1 MTKKKRRKTSAT
13 KLETGAA
20 SLEIFEL
27 DEIDQA
33 CKEIEDD
40 VIKWAMFKGEKGT
53 ESLEQRNENTSASVS
68 KSRKENV
75 ERNSREQLGG
85 EGSQS
90 KKEESQDMVMK
101 TVGVVIE
108 HLNKFGACV
117 IDNFL
122 GEAKGLAIL
131 EEVLN
136 LNKLQMF
143 QAGQLASAQSSK
155 KSIRSDKIAWTDG
168 ISPSLPSLKYL
179 INTLDSIVIG
189 ANQSPNNGVLS
200 KYSISSRTKA
210 MVACYPGEGTH
221 YVKHVDN
228 PNKDGRCIT
237 AIYYLN
243 RDWDPERDG
252 GALKIYSACVKGV
265 VAQVDPLFDRI
276 IFFWSDRRNPHEVLP
291 AFRERYAITVW
302 YMDEKE
308 KRDFEEK
315 KRLIPEQEEKS

>member
-1 MTKKKRRKTSAT
+1 MPKKKKNKAT
-13 KLETGAA
+13 KLDA
-20 SLEIFEL
+20 SADDALDL

-33 CKEIEDD
+33 CREIENE
-40 VIKWAMFKGEKGT
+40 VAFREKKKRGK
-53 ESLEQRNENTSASVS
+53 ESLRDKIESSNHTNTTPSAKNRRESTERQSMQESACKES
-68 KSRKENV
+68 KT
-75 ERNSREQLGG
+75 
-85 EGSQS
+85 
-90 KKEESQDMVMK
+90 KEEKSEDWVMK
-101 TVGVVIE
+101 TVSVVVE

-117 IDNFL
+117 IDDFL
-122 GEAKGLAIL
+122 GEAKGVDIL
-131 EEVLN
+131 KEVLH
-136 LNKLQMF
+136 LQKLEMF
-143 QAGQLASAQSSK
+143 QEGQLASAK
-155 KSIRSDKIAWTDG
+155 VAEKSIRSDKITWTDG
-168 ISPSLPSLKYL
+168 VSPPCPNIKYL
-179 INTLDSIVIG
+179 INTLDSIVLS
-189 ANQSPNNGVLS
+189 ANKSPNNGVLS
-200 KYSISSRTKA
+200 NYNISGRTKA